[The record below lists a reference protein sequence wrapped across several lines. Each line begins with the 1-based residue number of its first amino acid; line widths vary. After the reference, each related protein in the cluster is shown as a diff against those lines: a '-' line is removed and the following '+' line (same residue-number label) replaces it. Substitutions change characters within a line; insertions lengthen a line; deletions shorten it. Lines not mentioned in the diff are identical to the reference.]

1 MVHLIVGEAV
11 ALPPPPQKEDRGIKG
26 AARVKIGA
34 DGKITAT
41 EYDDYCSSKGF
52 RPGQA
57 ALGDIKKAWTLTDF
71 LEMDDQFNFKI
82 KRQEKA
88 FCHGV
93 SLDSNACVSFQA
105 YVQQLGWRRQRVGY
119 LYGSFDDEKNVTME
133 AIYEPPQEASERG
146 FELLEDDRA
155 EDVAALAALLGLQ
168 LSLIHISEPTRRS

>member
-1 MVHLIVGEAV
+1 MVHLVVGEAV

-82 KRQEKA
+82 NAGKGLL
-88 FCHGV
+88 HGV
-93 SLDSNACVSFQA
+93 SLDTT
-105 YVQQLGWRRQRVGY
+105 RV
-119 LYGSFDDEKNVTME
+119 
-133 AIYEPPQEASERG
+133 
-146 FELLEDDRA
+146 
-155 EDVAALAALLGLQ
+155 
-168 LSLIHISEPTRRS
+168 